1 MTGPKIEKLKS
12 KDLNEF
18 RDELFVYLAALFNAS
33 SKALAKS
40 LADFLI
46 DLEKVLV
53 TVHNAKR
60 LKKKTVR
67 GRKIK

>member
-1 MTGPKIEKLKS
+1 MTGPKIEELEN

-33 SKALAKS
+33 NKALAKS
-40 LADFLI
+40 LADFLV

-53 TVHNAKR
+53 TVHNNKPAKGNEDG
-60 LKKKTVR
+60 LN
-67 GRKIK
+67 